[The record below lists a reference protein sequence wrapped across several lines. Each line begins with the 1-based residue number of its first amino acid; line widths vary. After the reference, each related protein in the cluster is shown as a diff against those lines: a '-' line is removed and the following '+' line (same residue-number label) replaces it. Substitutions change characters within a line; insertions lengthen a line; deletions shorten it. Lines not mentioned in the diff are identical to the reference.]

1 MNMSVKMDRST
12 DALPRS
18 SSDDMNSFIR
28 VDQSS
33 PDSEEPD
40 SSESDEMKEDPSP
53 DDFPTGQISP
63 DRMKFFRL
71 DKILGKGSFGTVYQ
85 AIHLPTGIGCVV
97 KVVPKSSPEIRGMAL
112 HEAHVGM
119 TVVSKCVC
127 NTLACAEDG
136 ENVYIIMEHI
146 EGMDLHEFIVTRP
159 RIFQSN
165 PCLFLFVIQK
175 IAQGIKDLHDAGFVH
190 ADIKPENVFIG
201 LSPGETQITCV
212 KLIDF
217 GLSKSTSEIKGHT
230 AGTYDYLAPEIAKD
244 DDRDSR
250 IDIWS
255 FGITM
260 YAMFMMA
267 IPSRIAS
274 KNPNIYLRKMEVLQN
289 LRKLPMDEVFMPFKA
304 ISTNPKYAMIQ
315 QVIMWCLTV
324 NPLSRPTSEEVL
336 AKLREMSSNFQKKD
350 A

>member
-18 SSDDMNSFIR
+18 SSTRMNSFIR

-40 SSESDEMKEDPSP
+40 SEESDEMKEDPSP

-63 DRMKFFRL
+63 DQMKYFRL

-85 AIHLPTGIGCVV
+85 AIHIPTKIVCVM
-97 KVVPKSSPEIRGMAL
+97 KVVPKISPEISWMAR

-127 NTLACAEDG
+127 KTFAYAEDG

-146 EGMDLHEFIVTRP
+146 EGMDLHELIVTRP

-165 PCLFLFVIQK
+165 PCLFLFVSQN

-201 LSPGETQITCV
+201 LSPDIGITCV

-260 YAMFMMA
+260 YAMFMIA
-267 IPSRIAS
+267 IPSRIAG
-274 KNPNIYLRKMEVLQN
+274 KNPDIYLKKEEVLQN
-289 LRKLPMDEVFMPFKA
+289 LRNLPMDEVFMPFKA
-304 ISTNPKYAMIQ
+304 MSTNPKYAMIQ
-315 QVIMWCLTV
+315 EVIMWCLTV

-336 AKLREMSSNFQKKD
+336 AKLREISSNFQKKD

>member
-1 MNMSVKMDRST
+1 MDT

-18 SSDDMNSFIR
+18 SSDDMDMNSFIR
-28 VDQSS
+28 VE
-33 PDSEEPD
+33 PDSE
-40 SSESDEMKEDPSP
+40 ESDEMKEDPFL
-53 DDFPTGQISP
+53 DDFPTGQISH
-63 DRMKFFRL
+63 DQLKSFRL

-85 AIHLPTGIGCVV
+85 AIHLPTGKSCVV
-97 KVVPKSSPEIRGMAL
+97 KVILKLSQDIRDMAVN
-112 HEAHVGM
+112 EAQVGM
-119 TVVSKCVC
+119 SVVSECVC
-127 NTLACAEDG
+127 KTFAYAEDG
-136 ENVYIIMEHI
+136 ENVFIIMEHI
-146 EGMDLHEFIVTRP
+146 EGMDLYEFIEKRP
-159 RIFQSN
+159 NIFQSN
-165 PCLFLFVIQK
+165 PCLFLFVSQK
-175 IAQGIKDLHDAGFVH
+175 IAQGIKDFHHAGFVH

-201 LSPGETQITCV
+201 LSPDKTQITCV

-244 DDRDSR
+244 DDRDFR

-289 LRKLPMDEVFMPFKA
+289 LRKLPTDEVFMPFKA
-304 ISTNPKYAMIQ
+304 MSTNPKYAMIQ

-350 A
+350 S